1 MTHFVQVWCKM
12 NEELPSIL
20 PPSVVKKV
28 VFMTAIESDVV
39 FEEDRLSTS
48 FRLESS
54 DETA

>member
-28 VFMTAIESDVV
+28 VFMTAIESDEV